1 MSALVVIR
9 IPTPLR
15 TYTEGADEVA
25 VQADTVGEA
34 LASLFQRHEGIGER
48 ILGPDGEPRPFVNI
62 YLGKAD
68 VRARQGLSTPVKEGD
83 VIAIVPAVAGGRHE
97 SER

>member
-1 MSALVVIR
+1 MHVVIR

-15 TYTEGADEVA
+15 GYTGGADEVA
-25 VQADTVGEA
+25 VEADTVAEA
-34 LASLFQRHEGIGER
+34 LTRLAERYEGIAER
-48 ILGPDGEPRPFVNI
+48 ILDADGQPRPFVNI
-62 YLGKAD
+62 FVGKAD
-68 VRARQGLSTPVKEGD
+68 VRTLQGLSTPVSEGD